1 MNINATLIGQMIT
14 FALLVWFTMK
24 YVWPPLMQALE
35 ERKKKIAEGLA
46 AAEKGRQEMGRAEK
60 RATSLLRDAKEQ
72 AAEIVN
78 LAQRRA
84 GEVVEDSKATAREE
98 GERILVAARAEIDR
112 EVQKAKEGL
121 RQQVAALAIGAAEQ
135 ILRQEVDL
143 NKHRQIIDNLGKA
156 LGQS

>member
-1 MNINATLIGQMIT
+1 M
-14 FALLVWFTMK
+14 
-24 YVWPPLMQALE
+24 
-35 ERKKKIAEGLA
+35 
-46 AAEKGRQEMGRAEK
+46 
-60 RATSLLRDAKEQ
+60 
-72 AAEIVN
+72 
-78 LAQRRA
+78 
-84 GEVVEDSKATAREE
+84 VEDSKATAREE